1 MPDTGDQPDSTPR
14 RSDVAERTA
23 APGAADERTEEEE
36 EFRPIGTLFL
46 LLIYIF
52 IFATAWGLVYF
63 ADMLARR

>member
-1 MPDTGDQPDSTPR
+1 M
-14 RSDVAERTA
+14 AERAA

-36 EFRPIGTLFL
+36 EFRPTGTLFL
-46 LLIYIF
+46 LLIYLF